1 MVVAVPRR
9 ALKRRSTGVDTRA
22 VTARVST
29 AALSAPSAAG
39 RHWAGVATAD
49 GQTVTAERA
58 RELVATA
65 SAARRPQLLLAFASP
80 AADPA
85 ALARCLQEA
94 AGPVPVVGATT
105 AGEIA
110 TTGASGG
117 SVVVAA
123 LGGEGISVATSVATG
138 ASADL
143 RQAGALAAGA
153 VDAVDGEHRI
163 VLLLADGLV
172 GDLQEVVRGAYDVAG
187 AAVPLVGGCAG
198 DDGLMQCTYVLADGT
213 AHTDVVVGVG
223 LASDTPWGVGVA
235 HGWRRV
241 GEPMLVT
248 SSEGTTVHTLD
259 DAPALDVYL
268 RHLDAPPETTVDAA
282 AFNRWAMCHPLGMSR
297 RSGEEVRFIA
307 GADFASR
314 SLQCIAAVP
323 QSGLVWLM
331 EGDSDSVMD
340 ATHVACAQALEALAG
355 RPPVAVLAFDCVA
368 RKGVLGEEGM
378 SREVAAI
385 TAAAPTAA
393 VAGFYTYGEIAR
405 VRGTS
410 GFHNQTLV
418 LLAMA

>member
-1 MVVAVPRR
+1 VA
-9 ALKRRSTGVDTRA
+9 
-22 VTARVST
+22 TATEGRT
-29 AALSAPSAAG
+29 AALLI
-39 RHWAGVATAD
+39 V
-49 GQTVTAERA
+49 
-58 RELVATA
+58 
-65 SAARRPQLLLAFASP
+65 FASP
-80 AADPA
+80 ATDPA
-85 ALARCLQEA
+85 ALAHALQNA
-94 AGPVPVVGATT
+94 AGAVPVVGATT

-110 TTGASGG
+110 SSGASNSGI
-117 SVVVAA
+117 VVTA
-123 LGGEGISVATSVATG
+123 LGGDGISVATSAATG
-138 ASADL
+138 ASHDL
-143 RQAGALAAGA
+143 RGAGAQAARA
-153 VDAVDGEHRI
+153 IDAVEGEHRI

-198 DDGLMQCTYVLADGT
+198 DDGLMDCTYVMADGT
-213 AHTDVVVGVG
+213 AHTDVVLGVA
-223 LASDTPWGVGVA
+223 LAADTPWGIGVA

-268 RHLDAPPETTVDAA
+268 RHLNAPSEATTDPA
-282 AFNRWAMCHPLGMSR
+282 AFSRWAMCHPLGMSR

-307 GADFASR
+307 GADFGSR

-331 EGDSDSVMD
+331 EGDIGSVME
-340 ATHVACAQALEALAG
+340 ATNTACSQAIAALG
-355 RPPVAVLAFDCVA
+355 GLPPVAVLAFDCVA
-368 RKGVLGEEGM
+368 RKGVLGDVGIDG
-378 SREVAAI
+378 EVAAI
-385 TAAAPTAA
+385 TSAAPGAA

-405 VRGTS
+405 VHGTS